1 MLNALNEMGV
11 SIAMDDFGTGYSSL
25 SYLRRYPFDTLK
37 IDRSFV
43 SDITTDPQDRELVNA
58 VIAMAHSLGLT
69 VVAEGVESEAELN
82 YLNSRG
88 CDLAQGYLFSRPLS
102 ASELIE
108 WAKKNIYSGHQRKTT
123 QSIK

>member
-1 MLNALNEMGV
+1 
-11 SIAMDDFGTGYSSL
+11 L

-43 SDITTDPQDRELVNA
+43 SDITIDPQDRELVNA

-82 YLNSRG
+82 YLNMRG
-88 CDLAQGYLFSRPLS
+88 CDLVQGYLFSRPLS
-102 ASELIE
+102 EPDLVE
-108 WAKKNIYSGHQRKTT
+108 WAKKHEHSGPSTT
-123 QSIK
+123 YQAG